1 MFIKIKKNNE
11 VEVFDVSKK
20 LMIKELKTL
29 IEKRFHVNHEHQ
41 RLIFRGK
48 QLSEDNTLFEADVDL
63 NSVIQ
68 LWEVKA
74 PLPPPSTSKDCP
86 CADNAANKVKV
97 VDEKEKS
104 KQEKVASVEEKT
116 ETVFQS

>member
-1 MFIKIKKNNE
+1 MFIKIKKGLE
-11 VEVFDVSKK
+11 TEVFDVSKK
-20 LMIKELKTL
+20 LLIKELKTMIADKL
-29 IEKRFHVNHEHQ
+29 HVNQEHQ

-74 PLPPPSTSKDCP
+74 PPPTPASKDCP
-86 CADNAANKVKV
+86 CPESDDSDKENSSAAANKVKL
-97 VDEKEKS
+97 
-104 KQEKVASVEEKT
+104 VEEQGERKRL
-116 ETVFQS
+116 

>member
-1 MFIKIKKNNE
+1 MIEDKLS
-11 VEVFDVSKK
+11 VEKA
-20 LMIKELKTL
+20 
-29 IEKRFHVNHEHQ
+29 HQ

-74 PLPPPSTSKDCP
+74 PPPPPASKYCP
-86 CADNAANKVKV
+86 CPESDDSDKENNSAAANKSKV
-97 VDEKEKS
+97 QTEKKKS
-104 KQEKVASVEEKT
+104 KEDKVEVEEKT
-116 ETVFQS
+116 

>member
-1 MFIKIKKNNE
+1 MIIKIKKANQTE
-11 VEVFDVSKK
+11 IFDVSKK
-20 LMIKELKTL
+20 LLIGDLKTM
-29 IEKRFHVNHEHQ
+29 IEEKLSVKRHHQ

-86 CADNAANKVKV
+86 CADNAANKVNTNQQ
-97 VDEKEKS
+97 KEKS